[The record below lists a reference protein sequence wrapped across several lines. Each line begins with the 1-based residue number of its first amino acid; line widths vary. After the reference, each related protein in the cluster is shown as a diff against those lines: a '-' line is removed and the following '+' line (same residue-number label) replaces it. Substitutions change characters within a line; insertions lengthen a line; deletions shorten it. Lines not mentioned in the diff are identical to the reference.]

1 MPTADAMDKGLL
13 RTAQQNLRIT
23 DVALR
28 DSRCL
33 LADRFEPK
41 YEHPEMDCQLLQR
54 TTRSEI
60 LEAEDGD
67 HGEHKLFRVFVE
79 LGIRWVRRPA
89 KPRARKRAKADAAVT
104 TKTEPEVLARIEAT
118 FIAEY
123 EIVEPTE
130 KPALDEFAI
139 YNAPF
144 NVWPFWREYV
154 ASQCNRMNLPKAT
167 MPLRGFHPRKKSVAE
182 APLVGKSHQ

>member
-1 MPTADAMDKGLL
+1 MDKGLL

-41 YEHPEMDCQLLQR
+41 YEHPEMDVQLLQR

-60 LEAEDGD
+60 LETEDGG

-89 KPRARKRAKADAAVT
+89 KPRARKRARTDAAVT
-104 TKTEPEVLARIEAT
+104 TKAEPEMLARIEAT

-123 EIVEPTE
+123 EIAEPTD

-144 NVWPFWREYV
+144 NVWPFWREFV
-154 ASQCNRMNLPKAT
+154 ASQCSRMNLPKAM
-167 MPLRGFHPRKKSVAE
+167 MPLQGFRPRKNPIAGAHGVD
-182 APLVGKSHQ
+182 KSHR